1 MNKKNYKKILEE
13 NELDNVPKNQRI
25 LTRNNIKKLNITFK
39 YLFSF
44 FVIFIFALGIFI
56 GNIIYWYG
64 YFNIKT
70 NLYILIDKN
79 ASLETSVY
87 RAINFYDLM
96 IFNNYTMDELA
107 KLYLDNKDK
116 DQPNALFK
124 TFYNDLKFAFN
135 NKRERNEISSIYI
148 NFEDQMTFT
157 CETLFELNNDYI
169 ELIKSN
175 SKSADLN
182 DIKGNL
188 IKLCENTGIADSND
202 YTTVFER
209 HFQYIRNGMS
219 SLTDYTY
226 PGLLEHFNSGGTISR
241 MSLFFNC
248 ILIYL
253 LELTNFDPHKKAVQ
267 KLLKLFVFSIRLT
280 ELIYLFFDIL
290 LISIVIFVYIKKIK
304 NYCNQILLL
313 RKIFKIFEIHE

>member
-1 MNKKNYKKILEE
+1 
-13 NELDNVPKNQRI
+13 
-25 LTRNNIKKLNITFK
+25 
-39 YLFSF
+39 
-44 FVIFIFALGIFI
+44 
-56 GNIIYWYG
+56 
-64 YFNIKT
+64 
-70 NLYILIDKN
+70 
-79 ASLETSVY
+79 
-87 RAINFYDLM
+87 
-96 IFNNYTMDELA
+96 
-107 KLYLDNKDK
+107 
-116 DQPNALFK
+116 
-124 TFYNDLKFAFN
+124 
-135 NKRERNEISSIYI
+135 
-148 NFEDQMTFT
+148 MTFT

-169 ELIKSN
+169 ELLKNN